1 LTNNLASIFNQ
12 YTQGCRPWN
21 FLKRDRKIHFK
32 GMLSPKY
39 LGVLCNTVLC
49 ISRELVAKISWKIFP
64 GEPMKNIIFG
74 NSRMF

>member
-1 LTNNLASIFNQ
+1 VKTLELLEEGQKNPFQRNVVTQIF
-12 YTQGCRPWN
+12 G
-21 FLKRDRKIHFK
+21 LK
-32 GMLSPKY
+32 
-39 LGVLCNTVLC
+39 TVLC

>member
-1 LTNNLASIFNQ
+1 LLAFLINTPRGEDLEEGQKNLFQRNVV
-12 YTQGCRPWN
+12 TQIG
-21 FLKRDRKIHFK
+21 LK
-32 GMLSPKY
+32 LA
-39 LGVLCNTVLC
+39 LC